1 MYCMEK
7 EDFCKFFCGE
17 SGNAYVLLVQE
28 VFLRVLLFGIII
40 LGYMGYFFVNVTFFC
55 LENR

>member
-1 MYCMEK
+1 MEK